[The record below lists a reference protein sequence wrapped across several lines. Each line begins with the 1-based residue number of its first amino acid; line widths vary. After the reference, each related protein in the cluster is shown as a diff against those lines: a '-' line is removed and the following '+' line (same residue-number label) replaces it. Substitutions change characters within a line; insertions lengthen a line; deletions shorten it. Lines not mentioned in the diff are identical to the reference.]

1 MFCKKMIYVN
11 WGNIPHLEFDFG
23 PVNLFSG
30 GNGSGKT
37 TAADGIQTLMT
48 AAYENLFT
56 YNPGQEETT
65 QKGRGGKQVRTT
77 ASYILGCDDGSYARP
92 RVTDGYIA
100 GVFYPTQGE
109 SSEPFTAV
117 MCARAS
123 LDTAGSSKQARLD
136 EIQFIILPNEEL
148 SIGHFVREDKG
159 GKYVVPMTDIANY
172 LKKEFGKKAVEIFEK
187 KGSYLNR
194 LYGAFRGLNSSVS
207 SREAKHAART
217 FSNFMAYKPV
227 KSINDFVAKEILE
240 PKDLSEDIKQVSEL
254 MKTIHGME
262 EETRQVKDAID
273 NLEAADAFAKQY
285 LEAWTGKCVGE
296 YAEFTRQIYVKQD
309 EYLSAK
315 NDQNANQ
322 ELIIETENKLTNN
335 ENKRSLLH
343 EQLIQLEVQRQGIP
357 ALKDKDSLEKDIER
371 YKNELVENAGPLLS
385 QNNQFPENYK
395 HVENLQRKLNQ
406 SSLAATIPALEQK
419 DFKKTLNKIIEAGR
433 ETGIDP
439 KKLLHSD
446 WVGIADLEQRL
457 DRLIELETSHRDVF
471 NLLYDPSRTQNGRS
485 IRDQILSLVDNRKE
499 MQQKLHKLV
508 QEKQAEIQ
516 KIEHRS
522 VSYPSFVEQALSAI
536 ETQCPQA
543 KPSVLCD
550 FIEVIDPKWQMA
562 IEGYIGGK
570 RYSIIVE
577 PEYEAQAISIIRNM
591 GGKRNGANI
600 IQSETLQ
607 LDAIKMSLP
616 KDSIFHVMQ
625 FNNKIAEYYIKA
637 QYGSVVRVKDEEEL
651 RRARR
656 GITENGL
663 GSGGYSMFRVDI
675 DDAELVFGKS
685 ARERAL
691 NAKKKQLLELKNQ
704 VIHAEE
710 SYRQAA
716 TIYDSVEKI
725 KEVKC
730 ASLVRVMLDIYRNL
744 NKCESQLSNLD
755 LSDFNDLENALNL
768 ARSEFNNVEKLLKEL
783 QMQLG
788 QCKEKVSAFEKN
800 ISRISTEKRKLQE
813 QQEDFEKTILKIPN
827 VFSSFNCDD
836 ELKRADDRAKL
847 AKADFSFVE
856 ENSAML
862 SIMEKAERSLSE
874 KISRHN
880 QTSNAYSNIGYFIGD
895 GGSRHDESFFKAIAD
910 VKNEIKSILNT
921 LKNNI
926 LVGKHE
932 QLSGLKDS
940 FNTAFVTNL
949 CHSIYQSINDGKRVL
964 DDLSKELESHRFGT
978 DQERFY
984 FDYQWVPEFREY
996 QKFFKEVIDV
1006 PNLGDGSTL
1015 FDAEISEN
1023 SRLVRDKLLSMLLD
1037 KDEHVAQKELS
1048 RISDYRNYR
1057 EYEIYKE
1064 PLNKDPIALSKYGT
1078 GSGGQ
1083 LETPAYIIRSAAFTS
1098 ALKFNQGNS
1107 HCRMVLVDEA
1117 FSKMD
1122 EARSREV
1129 INYLTETLGLQLIFI
1144 MPTSKSG
1151 PFMDLISHQVVFS
1164 KCPVT
1169 EKIGEL
1175 NTRVNVNRSEPNPEK
1190 IKQLWDNHRKSVRHQ
1205 VTLDFMEEF
1214 V

>member
-56 YNPGQEETT
+56 YNPGQDETT
-65 QKGRGGKQVRTT
+65 QRGRGGKQVRTT
-77 ASYILGCDDGSYARP
+77 ESYILGCDDGSYARP

-123 LDTAGSSKQARLD
+123 LDTAGSSKQARLN
-136 EIQFIILPNEEL
+136 EIIFMILPNEEL
-148 SIGHFVREDKG
+148 KISHFVREDKG
-159 GKYVVPMTDIANY
+159 GKYVVPMTDIVNL
-172 LKKEFGKKAVEIFEK
+172 LKKEFGKKTVEVFDK

-194 LYGAFRGLNSSVS
+194 LYGAFRGLNSPVS
-207 SREAKHAART
+207 PREAKHAART

-227 KSINDFVAKEILE
+227 KSINDFVAREILE

-262 EETRQVKDAID
+262 EETRQVKDAIE
-273 NLEAADAFAKQY
+273 NLDAADEFSKQY
-285 LEAWTGKCVGE
+285 LEAWAGRCVGE
-296 YAEFTRQIYVKQD
+296 YTELTRQIYVKQD
-309 EYLSAK
+309 EYLSIK
-315 NDQNANQ
+315 KEQNANND
-322 ELIIETENKLTNN
+322 LIIETESKLSNN
-335 ENKRSLLH
+335 ENKKSILHGSLI
-343 EQLIQLEVQRQGIP
+343 ELEAKRQGIP
-357 ALKDKDSLEKDIER
+357 ALKDKDTLEKDIER
-371 YKNELVENAGPLLS
+371 LKSELVNNAGPLLV
-385 QNNQFPENYK
+385 QNNVFSENFK
-395 HVENLQRKLNQ
+395 HIENLLRKLNQ
-406 SSLAATIPALEQK
+406 NSLATTIPILEQK
-419 DFKKTLNKIIEAGR
+419 DFKKTLTKVIEMGG

-439 KKLLHSD
+439 KKLFNSD

-457 DRLIELETSHRDVF
+457 DKLIEMETVHRDAF
-471 NLLYDPSRTQNGRS
+471 NLLYDSSRTQSGRS
-485 IRDQILSLVDNRKE
+485 IRDQILSVVDSRKE
-499 MQQKLHKLV
+499 LQQKLHRLV

-522 VSYPSFVEQALSAI
+522 VSYPPFVEQALSAI
-536 ETQCPQA
+536 ESQSPQA

-550 FIEVIDPKWQMA
+550 FVEVSDPRWQMA

-570 RYSIIVE
+570 RFSIIVE
-577 PEYEAQAISIIRNM
+577 PEYEAAAIRIIRNM
-591 GGKRNGANI
+591 SGKKNTASI
-600 IQSETLQ
+600 IQGETVQ
-607 LDAIKMSLP
+607 HDALKASLP
-616 KDSIFHVMQ
+616 KDSIFHVME

-637 QYGSVVRVKDEEEL
+637 TYGSVVRVKNEEEL

-663 GSGGYSMFRVDI
+663 GSGGYSMYRVDI
-675 DDAELVFGKS
+675 DDEELVFGKA

-691 NAKKKQLLELKNQ
+691 NAKRKQLADLKAQ
-704 VIHAEE
+704 EIHAEE
-710 SYRQAA
+710 SHRQAA
-716 TIYDSVEKI
+716 TIYDSVEKV

-730 ASLVRVMLDIYRNL
+730 AALVKVMLDLYRNL
-744 NKCESQLSNLD
+744 NKYEVQLSNLD
-755 LSDFNDLENALNL
+755 LTEFKDLEETLNL
-768 ARSEFNNVEKLLKEL
+768 AKSEYNNLEKFLKDL

-788 QCKEKVSAFEKN
+788 QCREKVSTFDKIASKLSFEK
-800 ISRISTEKRKLQE
+800 EKLQE
-813 QQEDFEKTILKIPN
+813 QQEILEKTILKIPG
-827 VFSSFNCDD
+827 VFPGFSSDYELRMAD
-836 ELKRADDRAKL
+836 EKAKL
-847 AKADFSFVE
+847 AKADFSFAD
-856 ENSAML
+856 ENKAFLSAM
-862 SIMEKAERSLSE
+862 ERAERSLSE
-874 KISRHN
+874 KVSHHN
-880 QTSNAYSNIGYFIGD
+880 LTSNAYSHIGYFVD
-895 GGSRHDESFFKAIAD
+895 DRGSRHDETFFKGIAE
-910 VKNEIKSILNT
+910 VRNEIKTILNT

-932 QLSGLKDS
+932 KLTGLKES

-949 CHSIYQSINDGKRVL
+949 CHSIYQSINDGERVL
-964 DDLSKELESHRFGT
+964 KDLNKELESHRFGT

-984 FDYQWVPEFREY
+984 FSYEWVPEFKEY
-996 QKFFKEVIDV
+996 QKFFKEVISV

-1015 FDAEISEN
+1015 FDADISEG
-1023 SRLVRDKLLSMLLD
+1023 SQFVRDKLLSMLLD
-1037 KDEHVAQKELS
+1037 KDVHVAQLELA

-1064 PLNKDPIALSKYGT
+1064 PLNKEPIALSKYGT

-1098 ALKFNQGNS
+1098 ALKFNQGKS

-1164 KCPVT
+1164 KCPVS

-1190 IKQLWDNHRKSVRHQ
+1190 IKQLWENHRKSVRHQ

-1214 V
+1214 T